1 MAKRR
6 RRYEF
11 VVQIHNLHQKW
22 VSFFPPDCKSG
33 AFIRGVGW
41 REVRILGGSPLMPY
55 FNDRMPPSCGVG
67 RGLVPLGVA
76 KTSVIKNN
84 TFNNIAWK
92 QV

>member
-1 MAKRR
+1 
-6 RRYEF
+6 
-11 VVQIHNLHQKW
+11 
-22 VSFFPPDCKSG
+22 
-33 AFIRGVGW
+33 
-41 REVRILGGSPLMPY
+41 MPY

-92 QV
+92 QVQSLYSFLAKKTLTFGLILYMIRAQTGERINEKNY

>member
-1 MAKRR
+1 
-6 RRYEF
+6 
-11 VVQIHNLHQKW
+11 
-22 VSFFPPDCKSG
+22 
-33 AFIRGVGW
+33 
-41 REVRILGGSPLMPY
+41 MPY

-92 QV
+92 QVQSLYSFLAKKTLTFGLILYMIQAKTGERINEKNY